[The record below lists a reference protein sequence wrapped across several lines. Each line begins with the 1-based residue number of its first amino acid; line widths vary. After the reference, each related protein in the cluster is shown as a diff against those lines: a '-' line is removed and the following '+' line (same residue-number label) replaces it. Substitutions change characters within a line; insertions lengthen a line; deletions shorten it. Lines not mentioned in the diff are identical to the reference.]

1 MNCNRLLLGIT
12 MVMLIFAACRR
23 QWNATEE
30 DMANYGW
37 ILYEQGDYVGSN
49 EWFSN
54 SVRKDENYQDGYNG
68 LGWTFGKLV
77 ELDSAV
83 QAFDV
88 GLTKQPNPRMLDIVA
103 HDILAGLTFA
113 HSALKQHSSAVSY
126 GDSLIWLLEQQK
138 GDETWTFPHDS
149 TVIGDPITGTTY
161 LDVHV
166 TLALSY
172 YALSDFAESLEH
184 VQAIKTALNPASPPY
199 VVDINTV
206 KGRNELAAEIE
217 YLQNYLQGR

>member
-1 MNCNRLLLGIT
+1 MKHSRLLLSIFILLL
-12 MVMLIFAACRR
+12 VFAACRK
-23 QWNATEE
+23 QWNPTEE

-37 ILYEQGDYVGSN
+37 NLYEQGEYLDSY

-54 SVRKDENYQDGYNG
+54 SIQEDLDYQDGYNG

-83 QAFDV
+83 QVFNV
-88 GLTKQPNPRMLDIVA
+88 GLTKPQNPRMLDIVA

-113 HSALKQHSSAVSY
+113 HSALKHDSSVVHY
-126 GDSLIWLLEQQK
+126 GDSLIWLIKQK
-138 GDETWTFPHDS
+138 IGDKTWIFPHDS
-149 TVIGDPITGTTY
+149 TTNY

-172 YALSDFAESLEH
+172 YALSDFTESLGH
-184 VQAIKTALNPASPPY
+184 VQKIKAALNPASPPWL
-199 VVDINTV
+199 VNTTTIV
-206 KGRNELAAEIE
+206 GRDQLAAEIE
-217 YLQNYLQGR
+217 YLQNYLQDR

>member
-1 MNCNRLLLGIT
+1 MKHSRLLLSLFILL
-12 MVMLIFAACRR
+12 LIFAACRK

-37 ILYEQGDYVGSN
+37 ILYEQGEYLDSY

-54 SVRKDENYQDGYNG
+54 SIQEDLDYQDGYNG

-83 QAFDV
+83 QVFDI
-88 GLTKQPNPRMLDIVA
+88 GLTKPQNPRMLDIVA

-113 HSALKQHSSAVSY
+113 HSALMHDSSAVNY
-126 GDSLIWLLEQQK
+126 GDSLIWLLEQQI
-138 GDETWTFPHDS
+138 GDKTWTFPHDS
-149 TVIGDPITGTTY
+149 TTNY

-172 YALSDFAESLEH
+172 FALSDFTESLEH

-199 VVDINTV
+199 VVDTTTII
-206 KGRNELAAEIE
+206 GRDQLAAEIE

>member
-1 MNCNRLLLGIT
+1 MKHSRLLLSLFILL
-12 MVMLIFAACRR
+12 LIFAACRK

-37 ILYEQGDYVGSN
+37 SLYEQGEYLDSY

-54 SVRKDENYQDGYNG
+54 SILEDLDYQDGYNG

-83 QAFDV
+83 QVFDI
-88 GLTKQPNPRMLDIVA
+88 GLTKPQNPRMLDIVA

-113 HSALKQHSSAVSY
+113 HSALKHDSSVVHY
-126 GDSLIWLLEQQK
+126 GDSLIWLIKQK
-138 GDETWTFPHDS
+138 IGEKTWVFPHDS
-149 TVIGDPITGTTY
+149 TTNY
-161 LDVHV
+161 LDVHF

-172 YALSDFAESLEH
+172 YALSDFTESLGH

-199 VVDINTV
+199 VVNTTTIV
-206 KGRNELAAEIE
+206 GRDQLAAEIE

>member
-1 MNCNRLLLGIT
+1 MKHSRLLLTIFILL
-12 MVMLIFAACRR
+12 LIFVACRK

-37 ILYEQGDYVGSN
+37 FLYEQGEYLGSY

-54 SVRKDENYQDGYNG
+54 STRENLDYQDGYNG
-68 LGWTFGKLV
+68 LGWSLGKLV

-83 QAFDV
+83 QAFEI
-88 GLTKQPNPRMLDIVA
+88 GLTKPTNLDMLDIVS

-113 HSALKQHSSAVSY
+113 HSALKHDSSVVNY
-126 GDSLIWLLEQQK
+126 GDSLIWLIEQK
-138 GDETWTFPHDS
+138 IEEKTWFFPHDS
-149 TVIGDPITGTTY
+149 TTNY

-172 YALSDFAESLEH
+172 FALSDFTESLEH
-184 VQAIKTALNPASPPY
+184 VQAIKTALNPASPPWL
-199 VVDINTV
+199 VNTTTII
-206 KGRNELAAEIE
+206 GRNQLAAEIE
-217 YLQNYLQGR
+217 YLQNYLQDR

>member
-12 MVMLIFAACRR
+12 MVMLIFAACRKE
-23 QWNATEE
+23 WTATEE

-88 GLTKQPNPRMLDIVA
+88 GLTKPQNPRMLDIVA

-113 HSALKQHSSAVSY
+113 HSALKHDSSAVAY
-126 GDSLIWLLEQQK
+126 GDSLIWLLEQQI
-138 GDETWTFPHDS
+138 GDKTWSFPHDS
-149 TVIGDPITGTTY
+149 TTNY

-172 YALSDFAESLEH
+172 FVLSDFTESLEH

-199 VVDINTV
+199 VVDTTTII
-206 KGRNELAAEIE
+206 GRDQLAAEIE
-217 YLQNYLQGR
+217 YLQNYLRGR

>member
-1 MNCNRLLLGIT
+1 MKYNKLIISTIVL
-12 MVMLIFAACRR
+12 VLIFTACRR
-23 QWNATEE
+23 EWLTTEE

-37 ILYEQGDYVGSN
+37 TLYEQASTKQEYIECY

-54 SVRKDENYQDGYNG
+54 SVREDENYQDGYNG
-68 LGWTFGKLV
+68 LGWSFGKLV
-77 ELDSAV
+77 DPDSAV

-88 GLTKQPNPRMLDIVA
+88 GLTKPQNPRMLDIVA

-113 HSALKQHSSAVSY
+113 RSALKQDSSAVAY
-126 GDSLIWLLEQQK
+126 GDSLIRLLEQQI
-138 GDETWTFPHDS
+138 GDKTWTFPHDS
-149 TVIGDPITGTTY
+149 TTNY

-172 YALSDFAESLEH
+172 FALSDFTESLEH

-199 VVDINTV
+199 VVDTNTV
-206 KGRNELAAEIE
+206 RGRRQLAAEIE
-217 YLQNYLQGR
+217 FLQNYLQGR

>member
-37 ILYEQGDYVGSN
+37 ILYEQADYIASY

-54 SVRKDENYQDGYNG
+54 SVREDENYQDGYNG

-88 GLTKQPNPRMLDIVA
+88 GLTKPQNPRMLDIVA

-113 HSALKQHSSAVSY
+113 HSALKQDSSAVAY
-126 GDSLIWLLEQQK
+126 GDSLIRLLEQQI
-138 GDETWTFPHDS
+138 GDKTWTFPHDS
-149 TVIGDPITGTTY
+149 TTNY

-172 YALSDFAESLEH
+172 FALSDFTESLEH

-199 VVDINTV
+199 VVDTNTV
-206 KGRNELAAEIE
+206 RGRRQLAAEIE

>member
-1 MNCNRLLLGIT
+1 MKHSRLLLSLFILL
-12 MVMLIFAACRR
+12 LIFAACRK

-37 ILYEQGDYVGSN
+37 SLYEQGEYLDSY

-54 SVRKDENYQDGYNG
+54 SIREDLDYQDGYNG

-83 QAFDV
+83 QVFDI
-88 GLTKQPNPRMLDIVA
+88 GLTKPQNPRMLDIVA

-113 HSALKQHSSAVSY
+113 HSALKHDSSVVHY
-126 GDSLIWLLEQQK
+126 GDSLIWLIKQK
-138 GDETWTFPHDS
+138 IGEKTWIFPHDS
-149 TVIGDPITGTTY
+149 TTNY

-172 YALSDFAESLEH
+172 YALSDFAESLGH
-184 VQAIKTALNPASPPY
+184 VQSIKTALNPASPPY
-199 VVDINTV
+199 VVNTTTII
-206 KGRNELAAEIE
+206 GRDQLAAEIE

>member
-1 MNCNRLLLGIT
+1 MNCNRLLIGIT
-12 MVMLIFAACRR
+12 MVMIIFAACRK
-23 QWNATEE
+23 QWNATDE

-37 ILYEQGDYVGSN
+37 TLYEQGEYLDSY

-54 SVRKDENYQDGYNG
+54 SIQEDLDYQDGYNG

-83 QAFDV
+83 QTFDV
-88 GLTKQPNPRMLDIVA
+88 GLTKPQNPRMLDIVA

-113 HSALKQHSSAVSY
+113 HSALKHDSSVVHY
-126 GDSLIWLLEQQK
+126 GDSLIWLIKQK
-138 GDETWTFPHDS
+138 IGEKTWIFPHDS
-149 TVIGDPITGTTY
+149 TTNY

-172 YALSDFAESLEH
+172 YALSDFAESLGH
-184 VQAIKTALNPASPPY
+184 VQSIKTALNPASPPY
-199 VVDINTV
+199 VVNTTTIV
-206 KGRNELAAEIE
+206 GRDQLAAEIE
-217 YLQNYLQGR
+217 YLQNYLRGR

>member
-1 MNCNRLLLGIT
+1 MKHSRLLLSIFILLL
-12 MVMLIFAACRR
+12 VFAACRK

-37 ILYEQGDYVGSN
+37 TLYEQGEYLDSY

-54 SVRKDENYQDGYNG
+54 SILEDKDYQDGYNG

-83 QAFDV
+83 QVFDI
-88 GLTKQPNPRMLDIVA
+88 GLTKPQNPRMLDIVA

-113 HSALKQHSSAVSY
+113 HSALKHDSSAVHY
-126 GDSLIWLLEQQK
+126 GDSLIWLIEQNDGEK
-138 GDETWTFPHDS
+138 TWVFPHDS
-149 TVIGDPITGTTY
+149 TTNY

-172 YALSDFAESLEH
+172 YALSEFTESLGH
-184 VQAIKTALNPASPPY
+184 VQKIKTALNPASPPWL
-199 VVDINTV
+199 VNTNTID
-206 KGRNELAAEIE
+206 GRNQLAAEIE
-217 YLQNYLQGR
+217 YLQNYLQDS

>member
-1 MNCNRLLLGIT
+1 
-12 MVMLIFAACRR
+12 MVMIIFAACRK
-23 QWNATEE
+23 QWSATDE

-37 ILYEQGDYVGSN
+37 TLYEQGEYLDSY

-54 SVRKDENYQDGYNG
+54 SIQEDLDYQDGYNG

-83 QAFDV
+83 QVFDV
-88 GLTKQPNPRMLDIVA
+88 GLTKPQNPRMIDIVA

-113 HSALKQHSSAVSY
+113 HSALKHDSSVVHY
-126 GDSLIWLLEQQK
+126 GDSLIWLIKQK
-138 GDETWTFPHDS
+138 IGEKTWIFPHDS
-149 TVIGDPITGTTY
+149 TTNY

-172 YALSDFAESLEH
+172 YALSDFAESLGH
-184 VQAIKTALNPASPPY
+184 VQSIKTALNPASPPY
-199 VVDINTV
+199 VVNTTTIV
-206 KGRNELAAEIE
+206 GRDQLAAEIE
-217 YLQNYLQGR
+217 YLQNYLRGR

>member
-37 ILYEQGDYVGSN
+37 VLYEQGDYVASYD
-49 EWFSN
+49 WFSN
-54 SVRKDENYQDGYNG
+54 SVREDENYQDGYNG

-88 GLTKQPNPRMLDIVA
+88 GLTKPQNPRMLDIVA

-113 HSALKQHSSAVSY
+113 HSALKHDSSAVAY
-126 GDSLIWLLEQQK
+126 GDSLIWLLEQQI
-138 GDETWTFPHDS
+138 GDKTWSFPHDS
-149 TVIGDPITGTTY
+149 TTNY

-172 YALSDFAESLEH
+172 FVLSDFTESLEH

-199 VVDINTV
+199 VVDTKTV
-206 KGRNELAAEIE
+206 RGRNQLAAEIE
-217 YLQNYLQGR
+217 YLQNYLRGR

>member
-23 QWNATEE
+23 EWNPTEE

-37 ILYEQGDYVGSN
+37 ILYEQEDYVGSY

-54 SVRKDENYQDGYNG
+54 SVREDENYQDGYNG
-68 LGWTFGKLV
+68 LGWSFGKLV
-77 ELDSAV
+77 DPDSAV

-88 GLTKQPNPRMLDIVA
+88 GLTKPQNPRMLDIVA

-113 HSALKQHSSAVSY
+113 HSALKQHSSAVAY

-138 GDETWTFPHDS
+138 DDKTWTFPHDS
-149 TVIGDPITGTTY
+149 TTNY

-172 YALSDFAESLEH
+172 FALSDFTESLEH

-199 VVDINTV
+199 VVDTNTV
-206 KGRNELAAEIE
+206 RGRRQLAAEIE

>member
-1 MNCNRLLLGIT
+1 MKHSRLLLSIFILL
-12 MVMLIFAACRR
+12 LIFAACRK
-23 QWNATEE
+23 QWNPTEE

-37 ILYEQGDYVGSN
+37 TLYEQGEYLDSY

-54 SVRKDENYQDGYNG
+54 SIQEDLDYQDGYNG

-83 QAFDV
+83 QVFDI
-88 GLTKQPNPRMLDIVA
+88 GLTKPQNPRMLDIVA

-113 HSALKQHSSAVSY
+113 HSALKHDSSVVHY
-126 GDSLIWLLEQQK
+126 GDSLIWLIKQK
-138 GDETWTFPHDS
+138 IGDKTWIFPHDS
-149 TVIGDPITGTTY
+149 TTNY

-172 YALSDFAESLEH
+172 YALSDFAESLGH
-184 VQAIKTALNPASPPY
+184 VQSIKTALNPASPPY
-199 VVDINTV
+199 VVNTTTII
-206 KGRNELAAEIE
+206 GRDQLAAEIE

>member
-23 QWNATEE
+23 EWNPAEE

-37 ILYEQGDYVGSN
+37 SLYEQGEYVGSY

-54 SVRKDENYQDGYNG
+54 SVREDENYQDGYNG
-68 LGWTFGKLV
+68 LGWSFGKLV
-77 ELDSAV
+77 DPDSAV

-88 GLTKQPNPRMLDIVA
+88 GLTKPQNPRMLDIVA

-113 HSALKQHSSAVSY
+113 HSALKQHSSAVAY
-126 GDSLIWLLEQQK
+126 GDSLIGLLEQQI
-138 GDETWTFPHDS
+138 GDKTWTFPHDS
-149 TVIGDPITGTTY
+149 TTNY

-172 YALSDFAESLEH
+172 FALSDFTESLEH

-199 VVDINTV
+199 VVDTNTV
-206 KGRNELAAEIE
+206 RGRRQLAAEIE

>member
-1 MNCNRLLLGIT
+1 MKHSRLLLSLFILL
-12 MVMLIFAACRR
+12 LIFAACRK

-37 ILYEQGDYVGSN
+37 SLYEQGEYLDSY

-54 SVRKDENYQDGYNG
+54 SIQEDLDYQDGYNG
-68 LGWTFGKLV
+68 LAWTFGKLV

-83 QAFDV
+83 QVFEI
-88 GLTKQPNPRMLDIVA
+88 GLTKPQNPRMLDIVA

-113 HSALKQHSSAVSY
+113 HSALKHDSSVVHY
-126 GDSLIWLLEQQK
+126 GDSLIWLIKQK
-138 GDETWTFPHDS
+138 IGEKTWIFPHDS
-149 TVIGDPITGTTY
+149 TTNY
-161 LDVHV
+161 LDVHI

-172 YALSDFAESLEH
+172 YALSDFTESLGH
-184 VQAIKTALNPASPPY
+184 VQAIKTALNPVSPPY
-199 VVDINTV
+199 VVNTTTII
-206 KGRNELAAEIE
+206 GRDQLAAEIE

>member
-12 MVMLIFAACRR
+12 MVMLIFAACRKE
-23 QWNATEE
+23 WTATEE

-37 ILYEQGDYVGSN
+37 VLYEQGDYVASYD
-49 EWFSN
+49 WFSN
-54 SVRKDENYQDGYNG
+54 SVREDENYQDGYNG

-88 GLTKQPNPRMLDIVA
+88 GLTKPQNPRMLDIVA

-113 HSALKQHSSAVSY
+113 HSALKHDSSAVAY
-126 GDSLIWLLEQQK
+126 GDSLIWLLEQQI
-138 GDETWTFPHDS
+138 GDKTWSFPHDS
-149 TVIGDPITGTTY
+149 TTNY

-172 YALSDFAESLEH
+172 FVLSDFTESLEH

-217 YLQNYLQGR
+217 YLQNYLQSR

>member
-1 MNCNRLLLGIT
+1 MKHNRLLLSICILL
-12 MVMLIFAACRR
+12 LIFAACRK

-37 ILYEQGDYVGSN
+37 SLYEQAEYVGSY

-54 SVRKDENYQDGYNG
+54 SIREDLDYQDGYNG

-83 QAFDV
+83 QIFLI
-88 GLTKQPNPRMLDIVA
+88 GLTKPQNPRMVDIVA

-113 HSALKQHSSAVSY
+113 HSALKDDSSAVHY
-126 GDSLIWLLEQQK
+126 GDSLIWLIEQK
-138 GDETWTFPHDS
+138 IGEKTWIFPHDS
-149 TVIGDPITGTTY
+149 TTNY

-172 YALSDFAESLEH
+172 YALSEFSESMGH
-184 VQAIKTALNPASPPY
+184 VQAIWTALEPTRPPY
-199 VVDINTV
+199 VVNTTTIV
-206 KGRNELAAEIE
+206 GRNELAAEIE
-217 YLQNYLQGR
+217 YLQYFLRTR

>member
-37 ILYEQGDYVGSN
+37 ILYEQGDYVGSY

-54 SVRKDENYQDGYNG
+54 SVREDENYQDGYNG
-68 LGWTFGKLV
+68 LGWSFGKLV
-77 ELDSAV
+77 DPDSAV

-88 GLTKQPNPRMLDIVA
+88 GLTKQQNPRMLDIVA

-113 HSALKQHSSAVSY
+113 HSALKQDSSAVAY
-126 GDSLIWLLEQQK
+126 GDSLIWLLEQQI
-138 GDETWTFPHDS
+138 GDKTWTFPHDS
-149 TVIGDPITGTTY
+149 TTNY

-172 YALSDFAESLEH
+172 FALSDFTESLEH

-199 VVDINTV
+199 VVDTNTV
-206 KGRNELAAEIE
+206 RGRRQLAAEIE

>member
-37 ILYEQGDYVGSN
+37 ILYEQGDYVASYD
-49 EWFSN
+49 WFSN
-54 SVRKDENYQDGYNG
+54 SVREDENYQDGYNG

-88 GLTKQPNPRMLDIVA
+88 GLTKPQNPRMLDIVA

-113 HSALKQHSSAVSY
+113 HSALKHDSSAVAY
-126 GDSLIWLLEQQK
+126 GDSLIWLLEQQI
-138 GDETWTFPHDS
+138 GDKTWSFPHDS
-149 TVIGDPITGTTY
+149 TTNY

-172 YALSDFAESLEH
+172 FVLSDFTESLEH

-199 VVDINTV
+199 VVDTKTV
-206 KGRNELAAEIE
+206 RGRNQLAAEIE
-217 YLQNYLQGR
+217 YLQNYLQSR

>member
-1 MNCNRLLLGIT
+1 
-12 MVMLIFAACRR
+12 MLIFAACRK

-37 ILYEQGDYVGSN
+37 ILYEQGDYVGSY

-54 SVRKDENYQDGYNG
+54 SVREDENYQDGYNG

-83 QAFDV
+83 KAFDV
-88 GLTKQPNPRMLDIVA
+88 GLTKQQNPRMLDIVA

-113 HSALKQHSSAVSY
+113 HSALKQDSSAVVY
-126 GDSLIWLLEQQK
+126 GDSLIWLLEQQI
-138 GDETWTFPHDS
+138 GDKTWTFPHDS
-149 TVIGDPITGTTY
+149 TTNY

-172 YALSDFAESLEH
+172 FALSDFTESLEH

-199 VVDINTV
+199 VVDTNTV
-206 KGRNELAAEIE
+206 RGRRQLAAEIE

>member
-1 MNCNRLLLGIT
+1 MKHNRLLLSICIFL
-12 MVMLIFAACRR
+12 LIFAACRK

-37 ILYEQGDYVGSN
+37 ILYEQGEYLDSY

-54 SVRKDENYQDGYNG
+54 SIREDLDYQDGYNG

-77 ELDSAV
+77 ELDSAI
-83 QAFDV
+83 QTFMI
-88 GLTKQPNPRMLDIVA
+88 GLTKPQNPRMVDIVA

-113 HSALKQHSSAVSY
+113 HSALKDDSSTVHY
-126 GDSLIWLLEQQK
+126 GDSLIWLIEQK
-138 GDETWTFPHDS
+138 IGEKTWIFPHDS
-149 TVIGDPITGTTY
+149 TTNY

-172 YALSDFAESLEH
+172 YALSDFTESLGH
-184 VQAIKTALNPASPPY
+184 VQSIKTALNPASPPY
-199 VVDINTV
+199 VVNTTTIV
-206 KGRNELAAEIE
+206 GRDQLAAEIE
-217 YLQNYLQGR
+217 YLQNYLRGR